1 MSSGSGKRMT
11 RYLLD
16 THVFLWA
23 DARPADLPP
32 RMQQVLR
39 DPQHRFY
46 LSLVSL
52 WEIQIKHQLGKLTL
66 RVPIEMLV
74 NEQRT
79 ASQLSFVPIK
89 LSHISTGW
97 PTCRCII
104 EIRLIDC

>member
-1 MSSGSGKRMT
+1 
-11 RYLLD
+11 
-16 THVFLWA
+16 
-23 DARPADLPP
+23 
-32 RMQQVLR
+32 MQQVLR

-89 LSHISTGW
+89 LSHIYRLADLPLYHRDPFDRLLIVQALDERLT
-97 PTCRCII
+97 II
-104 EIRLIDC
+104 TADPAVMAYDVPCLSKDE